1 MDFAATLLHWYEQNK
16 RTLAF
21 RGTKD
26 PYKIWLSE
34 IILQQTRV
42 EQGLPYYHKFTEAYP
57 TITDL
62 ANAHEDAVMRL
73 WQGLGY
79 YSRARNLHQTAKIVA
94 KDYKGK
100 FPKTFAEIA
109 QLKGIGPYT
118 AGAIASIAFDEK
130 AAAVDGNVFRFLA
143 RYFGITTPVPSE
155 KGRKEFSTIV
165 LELMGNAKPGTFNQ
179 ALIEFG
185 ALQCKPSPL
194 CNTCP
199 FNATC
204 YAFTKGK
211 IAELPVKNKAA
222 ASKNRYFHYFIIK
235 NKNEVILQQ
244 RTAKDIWQTLYEF
257 PLVETAEPHPP
268 TPSPKVRGGDTSSI
282 ISGSEILN
290 YLVKKKLDLTPV
302 GEPIKHILSHQ
313 NIYTSFYLLDIKG
326 KLPEWSNGF
335 TINIEKLD
343 DYALPRVITLFL
355 EGNPL

>member
-1 MDFAATLLHWYEQNK
+1 MDFAATLLRWYNENK

-21 RGTKD
+21 RGTRD

-130 AAAVDGNVFRFLA
+130 AAAVDGNVYRFLS
-143 RYFGITTPVPSE
+143 RYFGIETPVPSE
-155 KGRKEFSTIV
+155 KARKEFSAIV
-165 LELMGNAKPGTFNQ
+165 LDLMGNAMPGTFNQ

-185 ALQCKPSPL
+185 ALQCKPQSPTCML
-194 CNTCP
+194 CP
-199 FNATC
+199 FNSNCFAL
-204 YAFTKGK
+204 AKGK
-211 IAELPVKNKAA
+211 IGELPVKNKQAA
-222 ASKNRYFHYFIIK
+222 VKARYFHYFIFK
-235 NKNEVILQQ
+235 NKDEIILQQ
-244 RTAKDIWQTLYEF
+244 RTGKDIWHKLYEF
-257 PLVETAEPHPP
+257 PLIETSLPHPP
-268 TPSPKVRGGDTSSI
+268 TPSPKVRGGGSLI
-282 ISGSEILN
+282 ISGNEVLDLIP
-290 YLVKKKLDLTPV
+290 KDKKLVPI

-313 NIYTSFYLLDIKG
+313 HIFTSFYLVDIKG
-326 KLPEWSNGF
+326 DLPEWSNGF
-335 TINIEKLD
+335 TIKTEKLD
-343 DYALPRVITLFL
+343 DFALPRVITLFL
-355 EGNPL
+355 EKNGL